1 MVDKRNDNSAP
12 IQLPS
17 GSSVDMDTLLLE
29 DGPLE
34 VTRSILPGGVRLI
47 TQHVPGTRAGT
58 VGLWVAAGS
67 RDEARTQAG
76 ASHFLEHLLFKGTL
90 RRTAFEIAEAFDRVG
105 GESNAAT
112 SKETTHYWA
121 KTLDQDVPMSVEVLT
136 DMLTSSLLTDRDV
149 ETERTVIIDELA
161 MTEDSPTDVVHE
173 AFSTALFGDV
183 PLGRP
188 IGGTTASVEALPAES
203 IRELYREHYY
213 PGNLIV
219 AAAGNL
225 EHARV
230 EDLVLSALEQ
240 SSWSLDPQAQTGSRH
255 RLVMRREEPPMEVVI
270 GREVEQAH
278 ILTGGSWLDVTDDCR
293 PASNVLF
300 TLLGGGMSSRL
311 FQEVRERRGLA
322 YTTFAFDSAYQDT
335 GYFGLY
341 AGCAPESVPEVEK
354 IMWGE
359 VEKLAAGQV
368 EETEIERAKGQLRGG
383 LALGLEDSGARMG
396 RLGRSEIVGRFI
408 SVDVALKRIDAV
420 TRDEITSLAAKMM
433 EGAKARALVTNK

>member
-1 MVDKRNDNSAP
+1 MNQQGASNEP
-12 IQLPS
+12 ITLQPGTSL
-17 GSSVDMDTLLLE
+17 DTDTITLE
-29 DGPLE
+29 DGPLAA
-34 VTRSILPGGVRLI
+34 TRSILPGGVRLI

-58 VGLWVAAGS
+58 VGLWVTTGS

-90 RRTAFEIAEAFDRVG
+90 RRSAFEIAESFDRVG

-121 KTLDQDVPMSVEVLT
+121 KTLDRDVGMSVETLT
-136 DMLTSSLLTDRDV
+136 DMVTSSLLTTKDV

-173 AFSTALFGDV
+173 AFQVALFGDV

-188 IGGTTASVEALPAES
+188 IGGTTASIESLSAES
-203 IRELYREHYY
+203 IRELYRQHYH

-225 EHARV
+225 EHNQV
-230 EDLVLSALEQ
+230 EDMVLAALEQ
-240 SSWSLDPQAQTGSRH
+240 SSWALDPNAQTGGRQSFIGRKAQAP
-255 RLVMRREEPPMEVVI
+255 LEVVI

-278 ILTGGSWLDVTDDCR
+278 ILVGGPWLKATDDSR
-293 PASNVLF
+293 PASNVLL
-300 TLLGGGMSSRL
+300 TMLGGGMSSRL

-322 YTTFAFDSAYQDT
+322 YSTYAFDSAYLDT

-341 AGCAPESVPEVEK
+341 AGCAPENVEEVEK
-354 IMWGE
+354 ILWGE
-359 VEKLAAGQV
+359 LEKLASGQV
-368 EETEIERAKGQLRGG
+368 TGEELERAKGQLRGG

-396 RLGRSEIVGRFI
+396 RLGRSEVIGRFT
-408 SVDVALKRIDAV
+408 SVDTALNRLDAV
-420 TRDEITSLAAKMM
+420 SKEDVTNLASLML
-433 EGAKARALVTNK
+433 GQPKARALVTNE